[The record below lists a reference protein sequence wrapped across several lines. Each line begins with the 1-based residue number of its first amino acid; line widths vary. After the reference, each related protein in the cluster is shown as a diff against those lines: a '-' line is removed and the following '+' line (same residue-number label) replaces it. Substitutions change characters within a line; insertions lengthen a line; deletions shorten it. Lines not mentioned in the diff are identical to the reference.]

1 MFCKMSWKITNIGSD
16 NNISTWKS
24 ANGNKMVAAYFK
36 HLCFHHLCFHRKAV
50 LQRLTNTDA

>member
-1 MFCKMSWKITNIGSD
+1 MSWKITNIGSD